1 VFILWIFFNRWLIL
15 VHLKNTIMEAKKS
28 NRADLKNKRTM
39 FFEIGMIIAIAIVLA
54 GFQWS
59 TGEKSNLILTN
70 NLSEFLIDDY
80 APITR
85 PEPPKPPEAPKP
97 TVVEVIEIVD
107 NGDDIPEVDIP
118 DLTENL
124 NTPITIIDMG
134 TEAIDEAEPE
144 IFVRVEEMP
153 VYPGGERALMKDI
166 MSRVVYPELAKENGA
181 KGRVFV
187 QFVVNSKGEV
197 DRVKIVRGVDA
208 LLDNEAVRVIK
219 TLTGWTPG
227 MQRGKPVNVSYTVPI
242 NFQLN

>member
-1 VFILWIFFNRWLIL
+1 
-15 VHLKNTIMEAKKS
+15 MEAKKS

-59 TGEKSNLILTN
+59 TGEKSNPILTD
-70 NLSEFLIDDY
+70 NLGQFIPDDY

-85 PEPPKPPEAPKP
+85 PEPPKQPEAPKP

-134 TEAIDEAEPE
+134 TEALDEAEPE
-144 IFVRVEEMP
+144 IFIRVEEMP

-197 DRVKIVRGVDA
+197 DRVKIVRGVDV

>member
-1 VFILWIFFNRWLIL
+1 
-15 VHLKNTIMEAKKS
+15 MEAKKS

-59 TGEKSNLILTN
+59 TSEKSNLILTD
-70 NLSEFLIDDY
+70 NLSQFIPDDY

-97 TVVEVIEIVD
+97 TVVELIEIVD
-107 NGDDIPEVDIP
+107 DGDDIPDVYIP

-124 NTPITIIDMG
+124 NTPISPIDMG
-134 TEAIDEAEPE
+134 TEAIDETDTE

-153 VYPGGERALMKDI
+153 VYPGGERALMRDI

-181 KGRVFV
+181 KGRVYV
-187 QFVVNSKGEV
+187 QFVVNDKGEV
-197 DRVKIVRGVDA
+197 DRVKILRGVDA

-227 MQRGKPVNVSYTVPI
+227 MQRGKAVNVSFTVPI